1 MYTLFLF
8 PLSRLC
14 CFLPFPSAYVTLE
27 TPMATLLKTLRPS
40 RLIPGVTIAWGATVL
55 GSGFLRTY
63 GQLLATRLILGACEA
78 ALSPCMFLWL
88 TVWYKRNEIAT
99 RQCYL
104 FISAAISG
112 VVGGLIAAGLLKMDG
127 LHGLRGWQV
136 S

>member
-1 MYTLFLF
+1 
-8 PLSRLC
+8 
-14 CFLPFPSAYVTLE
+14 
-27 TPMATLLKTLRPS
+27 
-40 RLIPGVTIAWGATVL
+40 
-55 GSGFLRTY
+55 
-63 GQLLATRLILGACEA
+63 
-78 ALSPCMFLWL
+78 MFLWL

-136 S
+136 SWSDPSSVAPPTNFVCLNVVHFCPLSDAALTVD